1 MSRVLSIANQTARRL
16 PRGARQLMEGAA
28 RAAVEAASDLASD
41 RVRVDVTVVSDAE
54 LRELS
59 RRYLGTDHY
68 TDVMS
73 FSQLEPAGSAAT
85 KTIHGGGPRRQ
96 LLGDVVISLERAAD
110 NAAELGHSTAVE
122 LALLAAHGVLH
133 LLGHH
138 DADPE
143 GQARM
148 RRLERMALEAAGVAA
163 ADLPA
168 PFGGADV

>member
-1 MSRVLSIANQTARRL
+1 VSRFLSITNQTARRL
-16 PRGARQLMEGAA
+16 PRGARQLMQGAG
-28 RAAVEAASDLASD
+28 RAALELASDLAPD
-41 RVRVDVTVVSDAE
+41 RIRVDVTVVSDAE

-59 RRYLGTDHY
+59 RRYLGADHY

-73 FSQLEPAGSAAT
+73 FSQLDPASGVAT
-85 KTIHGGGPRRQ
+85 KTTHGGGPRRL

-133 LLGHH
+133 LLGQQ

-148 RRLERMALEAAGVAA
+148 RRLERLALEAAGVAA
-163 ADLPA
+163 GDLPA
-168 PFGGADV
+168 PFGGACV